1 VADLKEYADS
11 HSHRVPTARFGK
23 ASWTLENTDDEVLMT
38 KIRTSGIPLRDFTKV
53 EPLYGIKTGFNE
65 AFFIDTLTKER
76 LIREDSQCADIIK
89 PYLRGQDVKRWSPD
103 WSEQWII
110 LLKSSTNTRWAWT
123 DQGENAETKFAITYP
138 SIYKHFK
145 SLENGLRQRH
155 GQGRFWWELSSSG
168 LFFEQ
173 PKIVYQVIQFHSAF
187 SYDASGN
194 YTNDKCYF
202 IPKNDL
208 YLLAVLNSPL
218 IWWHNWRYLTH
229 MKDEA
234 YNPAVEKIA
243 GLPIAAPTDAI
254 RAEVE
259 SVARRLLE
267 LTKTRRDRM
276 HDVLNW
282 LRVEF
287 AVTTPGQKLEA
298 FARLDESAFVDEV
311 KKRRPKTPQLTP
323 AGLRT
328 LTSTFRDYA
337 AQIATLDA
345 ESDGLERR
353 VSDLVNVAY
362 GLSAAEIDLMWRTAP
377 PRMPFAR

>member
-1 VADLKEYADS
+1 
-11 HSHRVPTARFGK
+11 
-23 ASWTLENTDDEVLMT
+23 
-38 KIRTSGIPLRDFTKV
+38 
-53 EPLYGIKTGFNE
+53 
-65 AFFIDTLTKER
+65 
-76 LIREDSQCADIIK
+76 
-89 PYLRGQDVKRWSPD
+89 
-103 WSEQWII
+103 
-110 LLKSSTNTRWAWT
+110 
-123 DQGENAETKFAITYP
+123 
-138 SIYKHFK
+138 
-145 SLENGLRQRH
+145 
-155 GQGRFWWELSSSG
+155 
-168 LFFEQ
+168 
-173 PKIVYQVIQFHSAF
+173 
-187 SYDASGN
+187 
-194 YTNDKCYF
+194 
-202 IPKNDL
+202 
-208 YLLAVLNSPL
+208 
-218 IWWHNWRYLTH
+218 

-353 VSDLVNVAY
+353 VSDLVNAAY